1 MSTYR
6 CFPGFQVKYSCGASL
21 VFFGQNS
28 INYNMLYG
36 FRLVLVHV
44 PILKRNGLKDLV
56 GKCGRCLT
64 CVDMLTANQ
73 VVFFY
78 YCYYYYHHIKVI

>member
-1 MSTYR
+1 MFVSIYR

-21 VFFGQNS
+21 VFFGQNL

-44 PILKRNGLKDLV
+44 PILTRNGPKDLI
-56 GKCGRCLT
+56 GTGRCLT
-64 CVDMLTANQ
+64 CVDIYIFFFLEKERRKRTATGER
-73 VVFFY
+73 
-78 YCYYYYHHIKVI
+78 KK